1 MIKGEGM
8 LLQGKKILV
17 GVTGSI
23 AIYKTLELIR
33 RYTKAGADVRV
44 VMSDGARRFI
54 TPLTF
59 EAITRNR
66 VLIPENESWADD
78 NNHID
83 IGKWADLYVIAP
95 VTANTLN
102 KLSNG
107 IADNLITQVALAYT
121 QKPILIAPAANTQ
134 MYQNNTTK
142 GSLKML
148 KLLNYE
154 EIAPQK
160 KLLACGDEGTGA
172 MADPEDIFHKSAKLL
187 LRDPFWTNRRV
198 VVTGGGTREKIDD
211 VRYITNASSG
221 KMAAAL
227 SKALYYRGADVCLVA
242 TQKISGLPSEL
253 YVIEVE
259 DSAEL
264 KEYLVDAIRVAKKG
278 VLTKATLM
286 DQSVPE
292 LIQKK
297 PYLFMAAAV
306 SDYVP
311 KYPQKG
317 KLKKEMLG
325 DAWSLEMKKNEDILK
340 SINKEGVFAVG
351 FKAESDP
358 ETALASA
365 KKMLVEKELDA
376 VCLNNIS
383 DNPFGSDENQI
394 TLITHQGGYPLPK
407 ADKLTLSLE
416 LLKKLEEIGDA

>member
-1 MIKGEGM
+1 M
-8 LLQGKKILV
+8 LLQDKKIVV

-33 RYTKAGADVRV
+33 LYIKAGAEVRV
-44 VMSDGARRFI
+44 VMTEGAQRFV

-66 VLIPENESWADD
+66 VLIPETESWADD

-95 VTANTLN
+95 VTANTIN

-107 IADNLITQVALAYT
+107 IADNLVTQVALAYT
-121 QKPILIAPAANTQ
+121 RKQILIAPAANTQ

-148 KLLNYE
+148 KILNYE
-154 EIAPQK
+154 EVVPQK

-172 MADPEDIFHKSAKLL
+172 MANPEDIFHKSVQIL
-187 LRDPFWTNRRV
+187 LREPYWTNRRV

-227 SKALYYRGADVCLVA
+227 SRALYYRGADVCLIA
-242 TQKISGLPSEL
+242 TQKIAGLPSDL
-253 YVIEVE
+253 YVIDVE
-259 DSAEL
+259 DSKEL
-264 KEYLVDAIRVAKKG
+264 REYLTDAIRVAKKG

-286 DQSVPE
+286 DDSVPE

-306 SDYVP
+306 SDYLP
-311 KYPQKG
+311 KYPQTG
-317 KLKKEMLG
+317 KLKKEALG
-325 DAWSLEMKKNEDILK
+325 DAWCLEMRKNEDILK
-340 SINKEGVFAVG
+340 SIDKEGICAVG

-358 ETALASA
+358 ETALSSA
-365 KKMLVEKELDA
+365 QKMLTEKALDA

-383 DNPFGSDENQI
+383 DNPFGSEENQI
-394 TLITHQGGYPLPK
+394 TLVTRAGEMALPK
-407 ADKLTLSLE
+407 ADKLSLSLT
-416 LLKKLEEIGDA
+416 LLQKLEEIARR

>member
-1 MIKGEGM
+1 M
-8 LLQGKKILV
+8 LLEGKKIVV

-23 AIYKTLELIR
+23 AIYKALELIR
-33 RYTKAGADVRV
+33 LYTKAGAEVRV
-44 VMSDGARRFI
+44 IMSEGAKRFI

-59 EAITRNR
+59 EAITRAT
-66 VLIPENESWADD
+66 VLHEATESWAND

-83 IGKWADLYVIAP
+83 IGKWADIYVIAP

-107 IADNLITQVALAYT
+107 IADNLITQTALAFT
-121 QKPILIAPAANTQ
+121 AKQILLAPAANTH
-134 MYQNNTTK
+134 MYQNNTTIA
-142 GSLKML
+142 SLKML
-148 KLLNYE
+148 KILNFE
-154 EIAPQK
+154 EVAPQK

-172 MADPEDIFHKSAKLL
+172 MADPEDIFHKTAQILL
-187 LRDPFWTNRRV
+187 KDPYWVNRRV
-198 VVTGGGTREKIDD
+198 VVTGGGTKEKIDD
-211 VRYITNASSG
+211 VRYISNFSSG
-221 KMAAAL
+221 KMAGAL
-227 SKALYYRGADVCLVA
+227 STALYYKGADVCLLE
-242 TQKISGLPSEL
+242 TQKISALPSEL
-253 YVIEVE
+253 YTIDVD
-259 DSAEL
+259 DSQEL
-264 KEYLVDAIRVAKKG
+264 HEYLVDAIRVAKKG

-286 DQSVPE
+286 DDSVPE

-311 KYPQKG
+311 KYPQTG

-325 DAWSLEMKKNEDILK
+325 DEWCLEMKKNEDILK
-340 SINKEGVFAVG
+340 SINKEGIFAVG

-376 VCLNNIS
+376 VCLNNVS

-394 TLITHQGGYPLPK
+394 TLITSSKEIPLPK

-416 LLKKLEEIGDA
+416 LLDTLAGLD

>member
-1 MIKGEGM
+1 M
-8 LLQGKKILV
+8 LLEGKKIVV

-23 AIYKTLELIR
+23 AIYKALELIR
-33 RYTKAGADVRV
+33 LYTKAGAEVRV
-44 VMSDGARRFI
+44 IMSEGAKRFI

-59 EAITRNR
+59 EAITRAT
-66 VLIPENESWADD
+66 VLHEETESWAND

-83 IGKWADLYVIAP
+83 IGKWADIYVIAP

-107 IADNLITQVALAYT
+107 IADNLITQTALAFT
-121 QKPILIAPAANTQ
+121 AKQILLAPAANTH
-134 MYQNNTTK
+134 MYKNNTTTA
-142 GSLKML
+142 SLKML
-148 KLLNYE
+148 KILNFE
-154 EIAPQK
+154 EVVPQK

-172 MADPEDIFHKSAKLL
+172 MADPEDIFHKTAQILL
-187 LRDPFWTNRRV
+187 KDPYWVNRRV
-198 VVTGGGTREKIDD
+198 VVTGGGTKEKIDD
-211 VRYITNASSG
+211 VRYISNFSSG
-221 KMAAAL
+221 KMAGAL
-227 SKALYYRGADVCLVA
+227 STALYYKGADVCLLE

-253 YVIEVE
+253 YVIDVD
-259 DSAEL
+259 DSQEL
-264 KEYLVDAIRVAKKG
+264 HEYLVDAIRVAKKG

-286 DQSVPE
+286 DDSVPE
-292 LIQKK
+292 LIRKE

-311 KYPQKG
+311 KYPQTG

-325 DAWSLEMKKNEDILK
+325 DEWCLEMKKNEDILK
-340 SINKEGVFAVG
+340 SINKEGIFAVG

-358 ETALASA
+358 ETALTSA

-394 TLITHQGGYPLPK
+394 TLITSSKEIPLPK

-416 LLKKLEEIGDA
+416 LLDTLAGLD

>member
-1 MIKGEGM
+1 M

-23 AIYKTLELIR
+23 AIYKALELIR
-33 RYTKAGADVRV
+33 LYIKAGAEVRV
-44 VMSDGARRFI
+44 IMSEGAKRFI

-59 EAITRNR
+59 EALTRNT
-66 VLIPENESWADD
+66 VLDENSESWAND

-83 IGKWADLYVIAP
+83 IGKWADVYVIAP
-95 VTANTLN
+95 VTANTIN

-107 IADNLITQVALAYT
+107 IADNLITQTALAYT
-121 QKPILIAPAANTQ
+121 QKQILLAPAANTH
-134 MYQNNTTK
+134 MYQNNTTVA
-142 GSLKML
+142 SLKML
-148 KLLNYE
+148 KLLNFE
-154 EIAPQK
+154 EVVPQK

-172 MADPEDIFHKSAKLL
+172 MADPEDIFHKTVQILL
-187 LRDPFWTNRRV
+187 KDPYWVNRRV
-198 VVTGGGTREKIDD
+198 VITGGGTKEKIDD
-211 VRYITNASSG
+211 VRYISNFSSG
-221 KMAAAL
+221 KMAGAL
-227 SKALYYRGADVCLVA
+227 STALYYKGADVCLLE
-242 TQKISGLPSEL
+242 TQPIAGLPSDL
-253 YVIEVE
+253 YVIDVD

-286 DQSVPE
+286 DDSVPE

-306 SDYVP
+306 SDYIP

-325 DAWSLEMKKNEDILK
+325 DEWCLEMKKNEDILK
-340 SINKEGVFAVG
+340 SINKEGIFSVG

-358 ETALASA
+358 HTALTNA

-394 TLITHQGGYPLPK
+394 TLITSNKEIELPK

-416 LLKKLEEIGDA
+416 LLDTLSKLD